1 MKVELRKSLRATGLL
16 MVAVALLIAGYQIR
30 TDDASAVTFSGPI
43 TITAGGTYSGNWQSL
58 DSNVAAVTV
67 ATSEPVIIQNSV
79 IQSRGELIQGKAKV
93 NLTVRNTTGYGL
105 NSMVSGRE
113 TGRFVTTD
121 YGFTNL
127 VVENNYM
134 EQTAGMWVYGYS
146 GNYTTANTVRVVGN
160 KAKNIDGRLSN
171 GAGGYLTGED
181 NQQFVQFLQFDKIR
195 NVPGMEVAWNEV
207 VNEPWNSRVED
218 NINLYASGGSPA
230 SPMLIHDNFIWGAYP
245 SDPTAYGFSGG
256 GIILGDA
263 ATGALAAG
271 YVNVYNN
278 QIVGTTNYGL
288 SIVCGNDQKIYNNRV
303 LAANVLPDGRQI
315 KAQNVGI
322 SMGSSA
328 LWGSACD
335 NYINNQ
341 ATNNQAGWQRS
352 NGRNDW
358 WTPSANVWSGN
369 TSIAGTITV
378 ATEQAEY
385 VSWQSKTATAGQV
398 IGLKSGGTTTTTA
411 APTTTTTKAP
421 TTTTTKAPTTTTTA
435 APTTTTAPGPT
446 TTTTRP
452 AQPNGTSGTSTYT
465 VAVSSLNP
473 TSATNGYGPYEKNRS
488 NGESG
493 ASDGRTIRLNGTSY
507 KSGLGVHAG
516 SALTYNLGSSYTRFA
531 SAIGVDDEVA
541 SGGSV
546 VFEVWVDGRLAYTSG
561 LMTSST
567 ATKQISVDVT
577 GASQLR
583 LVVTDGGNGNTLDHG
598 DWANARLTR

>member
-1 MKVELRKSLRATGLL
+1 MKVELRTSLRATGLL
-16 MVAVALLIAGYQIR
+16 VVAVALLVAGFQIR
-30 TDDASAVTFSGPI
+30 SNKASAVTFSGPI
-43 TITAGGTYSGNWQSL
+43 TITVGGTYTGNWQSL

-67 ATSEPVIIQNSV
+67 ATSDPVIIQNSV
-79 IQSRGELIQGKAKV
+79 IQSRGDLIQGKAKV

-113 TGRFVTTD
+113 TGRFLTTD

-127 VVENNYM
+127 DVENNYM
-134 EQTAGMWVYGYS
+134 EQTGGMWVYGYG
-146 GNYTTANTVRVVGN
+146 GNFTTANTVRVVGN
-160 KAKNIDGRLSN
+160 KAKNIDGRLSD
-171 GAGGYLTGED
+171 GAGGYLTGES
-181 NQQFVQFLQFDKIR
+181 NQQFVQFLQLDKIR

-207 VNEPWNSRVED
+207 VNQPWNSRVED
-218 NINLYASGGSPA
+218 NINLYASGGTPT

-245 SDPTAYGFSGG
+245 SDPTTYGFSGG

-271 YVNVYNN
+271 YVNVFNN

-288 SIVCGNDQKIYNNRV
+288 SIVCGNDQKLYNNRV
-303 LAANVLPDGRQI
+303 LAANVLPDGRPI

-335 NYINNQ
+335 NY
-341 ATNNQAGWQRS
+341 TNNQAYNNQSGWQRTS
-352 NGRNDW
+352 GRNDW
-358 WTPSANVWSGN
+358 WVPSANLWSGN
-369 TSIAGTITV
+369 TAIPGTITV

-385 VSWQSKTATAGQV
+385 ASWQSKTATAGQV
-398 IGLKSGGTTTTTA
+398 IGLTSGGSTTTTA

-421 TTTTTKAPTTTTTA
+421 TTTTTAPTTS
-435 APTTTTAPGPT
+435 TTAPSK
-446 TTTTRP
+446 
-452 AQPNGTSGTSTYT
+452 PNGSSGTSTYT

-473 TSATNGYGPYEKNRS
+473 TSATNGWGPYEKNRS

-493 ASDGRTIRLNGTSY
+493 ATDGHTIRLNGTSY
-507 KSGLGVHAG
+507 ASGLGVHAG
-516 SALTYNLGSSYTRFA
+516 SALVYNLSSGYTRFA
-531 SAIGVDDEVA
+531 AAIGVDDEVA
-541 SGGSV
+541 SGGSI
-546 VFEVWVDGRLAYTSG
+546 VFEVWVDGQLAYTSG

-567 ATKQISVDVT
+567 ATKQVSVNVT

-583 LVVTDGGNGNTLDHG
+583 LVVTDGGDGNNLDHG